1 MSIFGSG
8 IRPWKRQTEAK
19 RAADTTVPGKGELVV
34 SDAGKVYVPDGTTQA
49 KNLSPLVSKIV
60 ADATY
65 ALLWQP
71 NTAYAANAPV
81 MLPNGKT
88 ATRTS
93 AGTSRPS
100 FDATELAAW
109 TIASGG
115 SGSSAWADITGKPAV
130 IGAGADAASA
140 RATIEAAS
148 LWAGRTP
155 ASTPMPTRRTAFA
168 GKPNGAPASTDDTG
182 QSVIA
187 SGGNTSGAPII
198 SGGKFTT
205 QIAGTGQKYAYREFQ
220 EAQPVTRVG
229 CRFTFDSQSGARTGK
244 DSSVVCAISAGKI
257 ADYATIGVHLV
268 IKQDRWSLTSLSFS
282 PYSYDTIFEDFFETP
297 LVADGATVYEVEV
310 FREGRLLVV
319 RLPDGSIISYSSP
332 LFASRSGVWGFH
344 ETTFEHVESEII
356 PAITEC
362 WADSRKV
369 MADVS
374 LPSTSALLKGNGA
387 GGAAAATAGTDFV
400 APTSTANR
408 LYGTDN
414 AGAQSLLAISASP
427 DSWTVGYRDGSG
439 RMKVN
444 TPSDV
449 YDATPKAYVDGKVRT
464 GVFQFEHSGALLTAG
479 SALTYQI
486 RRPFRIPHTATSSG
500 FRVHLR
506 NRDHLNDLDGGA
518 LTAVAMYIGEAAL
531 DATGEPNGNFAA
543 TPVQVQASTSV
554 AAGAE
559 LISGWIAPG
568 TFTLSPYK
576 HYLLAYTFTV
586 ANGVKYSAGGGRFWY
601 TTTASDVSVQSP
613 SSNTRVDNQG
623 FLDLYVE
630 YKFADRNAP
639 VMMVV
644 SNSIDGGGNTGG
656 VANRAELGCWHTLWA
671 LREAGVAASLAV
683 GGAWCGHFT
692 ASSPKWNAYS
702 TLDVALEVDA
712 VILFAITSSDIAAG
726 TALADVRTELQ
737 VTMAK
742 VKALWPNARIIV
754 TTNSA
759 RADSTGTPETNRVS
773 FNRELAACPYGA
785 HQSIDIATPLSD
797 RATPERNLVQFQG
810 APAGLGSSTDGV
822 HWSEAAHAT
831 AAGLIPVRY
840 GAVVPHI

>member
-1 MSIFGSG
+1 MAKTNWQSG
-8 IRPWKRQTEAK
+8 DQVTASDLNTLGTEVNN
-19 RAADTTVPGKGELVV
+19 RLDQAAV
-34 SDAGKVYVPDGTTQA
+34 DARVQA
-49 KNLSPLVSKIV
+49 VGDPR
-60 ADATY
+60 Y

-130 IGAGADAASA
+130 IGAGADAVSA

-282 PYSYDTIFEDFFETP
+282 PYSYDIIFEDFFETP

-319 RLPDGSIISYSSP
+319 RLPDGSITSYSSP

-369 MADVS
+369 MADVTARQVF
-374 LPSTSALLKGNGA
+374 TS
-387 GGAAAATAGTDFV
+387 
-400 APTSTANR
+400 
-408 LYGTDN
+408 Y
-414 AGAQSLLAISASP
+414 
-427 DSWTVGYRDGSG
+427 
-439 RMKVN
+439 
-444 TPSDV
+444 
-449 YDATPKAYVDGKVRT
+449 
-464 GVFQFEHSGALLTAG
+464 
-479 SALTYQI
+479 
-486 RRPFRIPHTATSSG
+486 
-500 FRVHLR
+500 
-506 NRDHLNDLDGGA
+506 GA
-518 LTAVAMYIGEAAL
+518 LTLDGASTKYVVFMASGGSAPVLPTAVGNVSVYRFKNTGAA
-531 DATGEPNGNFAA
+531 DATISTTSSQTIDGAA
-543 TPVQVQASTSV
+543 T
-554 AAGAE
+554 
-559 LISGWIAPG
+559 L
-568 TFTLSPYK
+568 TLSPGN
-576 HYLLAYTFTV
+576 AVDIESDGDNWRTF
-586 ANGVKYSAGGGRFWY
+586 
-601 TTTASDVSVQSP
+601 
-613 SSNTRVDNQG
+613 
-623 FLDLYVE
+623 
-630 YKFADRNAP
+630 
-639 VMMVV
+639 
-644 SNSIDGGGNTGG
+644 
-656 VANRAELGCWHTLWA
+656 
-671 LREAGVAASLAV
+671 
-683 GGAWCGHFT
+683 
-692 ASSPKWNAYS
+692 
-702 TLDVALEVDA
+702 
-712 VILFAITSSDIAAG
+712 
-726 TALADVRTELQ
+726 
-737 VTMAK
+737 
-742 VKALWPNARIIV
+742 
-754 TTNSA
+754 
-759 RADSTGTPETNRVS
+759 
-773 FNRELAACPYGA
+773 
-785 HQSIDIATPLSD
+785 
-797 RATPERNLVQFQG
+797 
-810 APAGLGSSTDGV
+810 
-822 HWSEAAHAT
+822 
-831 AAGLIPVRY
+831 
-840 GAVVPHI
+840 